1 MKLRLERNKRSSCF
15 TEGKL
20 YLNGKYFCD
29 TIEDRVRPTGEKVFG
44 QTAIPEGCYELVVN
58 NSARFKKLMP
68 LLLDVPNFRGI
79 RIHSGNTADDSEGC
93 ILVGVKV
100 GDGVI
105 GQSRRTF
112 NALMEE
118 LDKHKAEKHCIEIL

>member
-118 LDKHKAEKHCIEIL
+118 LGKHKSETHSIEIV

>member
-29 TIEDRVRPTGEKVFG
+29 TIEDRVRPIGEKVLG

-58 NSARFKKLMP
+58 KSARFKKLMP
-68 LLLDVPNFRGI
+68 LLLDVPNFKGI

-105 GQSRRTF
+105 GQSRQTFRT
-112 NALMEE
+112 LMEE
-118 LDKHKAEKHCIEIL
+118 LDKRKTEKHSIEIL

>member
-1 MKLRLERNKRSSCF
+1 MKLRLVRNKRSSCF

-29 TIEDRVRPTGEKVFG
+29 TIEDRVRPIGEKVFG
-44 QTAIPEGCYELVVN
+44 QTAIPEGCYEMVVN

-68 LLLDVPNFRGI
+68 LLLDVPNFKGI

-100 GDGVI
+100 DDGVI
-105 GQSRRTF
+105 GQSRQTFRT
-112 NALMEE
+112 LMEE
-118 LDKHKAEKHCIEIL
+118 LDKHKTEKHSIEIL